1 MKTTMNALNDQVL
14 EDVVGGN
21 VTMFDAI
28 DIALAAVGCP
38 LGEAVYKRC
47 NNECDFGFRVFVIEF
62 SYLGIDHTIY
72 VREIDGS
79 YYEA

>member
-1 MKTTMNALNDQVL
+1 MKTTMNVLNDQVL
-14 EDVVGGN
+14 EDIVGGN

-47 NNECDFGFRVFVIEF
+47 SNERFK
-62 SYLGIDHTIY
+62 
-72 VREIDGS
+72 
-79 YYEA
+79 A